1 MKKNKFKIKKP
12 SNFFLKLFG
21 IPSVTL
27 GILLIPSL
35 MTEDETAEAL
45 TLGETLMTY
54 MVIVL
59 IWFTISSIIALIV
72 NELKKRPKI
81 IKEVKRIE
89 EEDDVEL
96 KEILSEENTILKL
109 KDENNILY
117 TCESKSSA
125 YEYKKMVKYFPH
137 VYKTYILLAAIV
149 NLLIAALIM
158 IFSQDL
164 ITTIMTYLMLQLFA
178 MIYCKVRIEHIVE
191 KNFNT
196 SYKKGVVELEHRI
209 DFYEDYLIRRGKNI
223 ARKISYSRI
232 EKCIETDTHFYLKDK
247 LENLIVIIPKNECDL
262 ELINF
267 IRKKFENIEN
277 HLGEKQK
284 VRNIRKSHHPKFI
297 KRGMIILFIL
307 TIASLWGSIVSLS
320 LMDEINPQ
328 HGVNFIKNMWVFW
341 CFLPIPILSIV
352 LGYKYKRAGF
362 KCTKNIVGGYIIGF
376 FLLIYGCLW
385 MFPTPSRDYEEID
398 KYRSIIDA
406 KLPTNGELEIQE
418 WNTYFDEDKTNYVTI
433 NAYYEKE
440 DVSNL
445 VNSIKNN
452 NHWILSKEIKSKLKI
467 FIPSTLYRIGN
478 YYYSIYNKTTNQYNE
493 VPEEEGNYE
502 IYMMRYDINNKQLTI
517 HKFEYFYQ

>member
-137 VYKTYILLAAIV
+137 VYKTYILLAAII
-149 NLLIAALIM
+149 NLLLAALIM
-158 IFSQDL
+158 IFSQSL
-164 ITTIMTYLMLQLFA
+164 AETASMYVIFQISA
-178 MIYCKVRIEHIVE
+178 MIYCKVRMEHIAE

-196 SYKKGVVELEHRI
+196 SYKKRMTELEYCI
-209 DFYEDYLIRRGKNI
+209 DFYEDYLIIQRKDR
-223 ARKISYSRI
+223 ARKFLYSRI
-232 EKCIETDTHFYLKDK
+232 EKCVETDTHFYLNDK
-247 LENLIVIIPKNECDL
+247 SENYIIIIPKSECDL
-262 ELINF
+262 KLIHF
-267 IRKKFENIEN
+267 IREKFKNREN

-307 TIASLWGSIVSLS
+307 TIASLWGSIVFLS

-352 LGYKYKRAGF
+352 LGYRYKRAGF

-440 DVSNL
+440 NVSSL

-452 NHWILSKEIKSKLKI
+452 NHWILSKKIKSKLKI
-467 FIPSTLYRIGN
+467 FIPSTLYRPRN

-502 IYMMRYDINNKQLTI
+502 IYVMRYDVDNKQLTI
-517 HKFEYFYQ
+517 HQFNYLYQ